1 MDNRIDLFENS
12 LSPEVCK
19 DIIRR
24 FDVDERK
31 FEGGVSYGDGRHG
44 LEPGL
49 KKCTELYL
57 SAHDDWKDID
67 DILFGEVRSKILF
80 LRKKYTGL
88 QRIHKVMDEGYRVK
102 HYKNDGS
109 EFFNWHI
116 DSNGRNQGHRYY
128 VIQWYLNTVEEGGE
142 TEFRLPGE
150 DGRRFDHGRDR
161 AAGSGDGEPHPR
173 SAQQPRWPPG
183 CLGGGGGAVPGAEYP
198 DRLDERPAAESEPGA
213 AGQRWGDGHE
223 AAAGRPHQ

>member
-1 MDNRIDLFENS
+1 MGLNMDNRIDLFENS
-12 LSPEVCK
+12 LSPEICK

-31 FEGGVSYGDGRHG
+31 FEGGVSYGDGSHG
-44 LEPGL
+44 VEPGL

-67 DILFGEVRSKILF
+67 DILFGEVKSKILL
-80 LRKKYTGL
+80 LRKKYLGL
-88 QRIHKVMDEGYRVK
+88 QRIHKVMDEGYRIK

-150 DGRRFDHGRDR
+150 DGENIKIKPVQGTMCCFPPFWTHEHRGL
-161 AAGSGDGEPHPR
+161 APISGEKYL
-173 SAQQPRWPPG
+173 ATTWITF
-183 CLGGGGGAVPGAEYP
+183 
-198 DRLDERPAAESEPGA
+198 
-213 AGQRWGDGHE
+213 
-223 AAAGRPHQ
+223 